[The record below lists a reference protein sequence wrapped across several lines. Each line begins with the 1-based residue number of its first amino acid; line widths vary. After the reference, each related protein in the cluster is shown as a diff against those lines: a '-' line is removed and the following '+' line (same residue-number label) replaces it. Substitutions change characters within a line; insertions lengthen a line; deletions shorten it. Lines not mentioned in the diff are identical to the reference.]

1 MQGDSPALA
10 GRALSWFL
18 FLATLGL
25 FAGVYLPSREKSRNL
40 ACQFDSLRD
49 RVTRLHVRVAR
60 LREVRE
66 ALAARDSSATR
77 EAVRETLRKGEPG
90 EYVFPDELSSPPEP

>member
-18 FLATLGL
+18 FLATLGV
-25 FAGVYLPSREKSRNL
+25 FTSVYLPSREKSRNL
-40 ACQFDSLRD
+40 VCQYDSVRD
-49 RVTRLHVRVAR
+49 RVSRLQLRVAR

-66 ALAARDSSATR
+66 ALAAQESSAIA

-90 EYVFPDELSSPPEP
+90 EYVFPDEPSSPPEP